1 MNNAQQYQTTADV
14 KTAAEQDAEY
24 DVKKVHW
31 FFIGFC
37 GNILGILIASVYEPI
52 PPASH
57 LLGKTKTPEFT
68 ALYTDAYI
76 AKGQSVQLRQSAI
89 GLAVAIGLAI
99 LFAIL
104 TS

>member
-1 MNNAQQYQTTADV
+1 MNNIQHYHVPEDTLL
-14 KTAAEQDAEY
+14 AAEREAEFNA
-24 DVKKVHW
+24 KKGTW

-37 GNILGILIASVYEPI
+37 GNILGVLIASVYEPI
-52 PPASH
+52 PPASR
-57 LLGKTKTPEFT
+57 LLEKTPEFT

-76 AKGQSVQLRQSAI
+76 AKGRSVQLRQSAI
-89 GLAVAIGLAI
+89 GFAVAIGLAI